1 VSHTNRCRDDES
13 VASHPTLVLVLATM
27 LGLAVKPVG
36 ATSPSAGEAS
46 DHVRALKVFGPRRKV
61 RSDRGADVGLAEA
74 LLGFIVLAM
83 KAARPMWKISACS
96 TWGKSFCE

>member
-1 VSHTNRCRDDES
+1 MC
-13 VASHPTLVLVLATM
+13 
-27 LGLAVKPVG
+27 
-36 ATSPSAGEAS
+36 SAH
-46 DHVRALKVFGPRRKV
+46 DVKV